1 MEGGG
6 DGVDGGGGA
15 DEGGGDGVVGGG
27 VAEGAGGD
35 KVVGGGGAK
44 EELEWREEEMEWR
57 GGGGAEEGRKRW

>member
-6 DGVDGGGGA
+6 DGV
-15 DEGGGDGVVGGG
+15 EGGRDGVVGGD

-44 EELEWREEEMEWR
+44 EELEWREEEME
-57 GGGGAEEGRKRW
+57 

>member
-1 MEGGG
+1 ME
-6 DGVDGGGGA
+6 GGGGA

-44 EELEWREEEMEWR
+44 EELEWREEEIEWR
-57 GGGGAEEGRKRW
+57 EGRGGSLNGKM